1 MRISLEDQPIGVAGF
16 RAFGIA
22 VFYLGATVDLADT
35 TARSAEMGENV
46 SDMCV
51 RKYRMF
57 QHLESRST
65 PQQMFQHLESCASQL
80 Q

>member
-22 VFYLGATVDLADT
+22 VFFSVQRWTWRT
-35 TARSAEMGENV
+35 PQRSAEMGENV

-57 QHLESRST
+57 QHLES
-65 PQQMFQHLESCASQL
+65 CASQL